1 MNAPSASTHVTSV
14 HEIVANHDTF
24 IFDCDGVIWQGGC
37 LIPGVDKFLK
47 SLQNAGKKYVFVTN
61 TSSRS
66 REEMWAKFA
75 DIGLGDHC
83 SKEMMYPSCYFTA
96 RVIQKRHPN
105 ARRMYYVVGG
115 SGLIQELEALGISCV
130 TDQHGACDEPL
141 TEERFKSMAE
151 EMEQPSSARI
161 DGIVVGWDLSFS
173 FQHICRASLA
183 FQLADEDFFFYATN
197 DDSFDRIGP
206 WKIPATGAIL
216 ASLNAVARISERPDA
231 EVLGKP
237 NPEFLQFVMGEQ
249 QLDASR
255 SVVIGDRL
263 DTDILMAKRA
273 GVASCLALSGCCSKV
288 DLDNSSIAPDYVIDS
303 AGAA

>member
-105 ARRMYYVVGG
+105 ARRIYVVGG